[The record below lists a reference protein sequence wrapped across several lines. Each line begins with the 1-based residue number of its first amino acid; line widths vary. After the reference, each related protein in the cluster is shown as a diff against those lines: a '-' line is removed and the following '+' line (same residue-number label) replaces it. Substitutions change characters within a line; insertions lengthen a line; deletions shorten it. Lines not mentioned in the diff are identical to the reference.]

1 MTKRRIAIA
10 GFQHETNSF
19 APTPT
24 GWAEFEMADSWPE
37 LLEGD
42 AVITGT
48 HGMNLPIAGAVS
60 AAEANAI
67 DIVPILWCAAEPGG
81 LVTDEAFGQISRMI
95 RNGVAAAGQIDALY
109 LDLHGAMVT
118 QSHDDGEA
126 ALLAALRAD
135 LGPELPI
142 AVSLDLHA
150 NISAEFVANADI
162 VTIYRTYP
170 HLDMAATGHRAI
182 DQLVQYWKDGQTMI
196 PAFRQVP
203 FLIPL
208 QAQYTGAGACHAL
221 YKTIAD
227 YSTNVGEYAELAL
240 GFTAADIP
248 DCGPSI
254 ITYAYDAHRAEA
266 MADHL
271 LDTVIAAAPT
281 FETAMMAPDD
291 AVAFA
296 LQQEGVSVLADVQDN
311 PGAGGA
317 SDSTGLLR
325 ALIKAKAQNAV
336 IGILCDPEIAALAH
350 QAGTGTQLTAPLG
363 GKSAGSIDP
372 PITATFTVQRIS
384 DGSITYSGEMYGGG
398 VATMGPSCV
407 LSLTDAC
414 CDIQIV
420 VSSNRIQCLD
430 QALFTELGV
439 DLATANLICVK
450 STVHYRADFD
460 PICDRV
466 INVASPGLF
475 QCDLTSIAYK
485 KATRPSL

>member
-24 GWAEFEMADSWPE
+24 GWREFEMADSWPE
-37 LLEGD
+37 LLTGA
-42 AVITGT
+42 AVITRT
-48 HGMNLPIAGAVS
+48 RGMNLPIAGAIT
-60 AAEANAI
+60 AAEANAVE
-67 DIVPILWCAAEPGG
+67 IVPILWCAAEPGG
-81 LVTDEAFGQISRMI
+81 LVTDDAFDRISGMI
-95 RNGVAAAGQIDALY
+95 RDGLAAAGPIDALY

-126 ALLAALRAD
+126 ALLTALRVD

-150 NISAEFVANADI
+150 NISSEFVAIADI

-170 HLDMAATGHRAI
+170 HLDMAETGHRAI
-182 DQLVQYWKDGQTMI
+182 DQLVRYWGDGRALI
-196 PAFRQVP
+196 PAFRQIP

-221 YKTIAD
+221 YDAIANSGAHRD
-227 YSTNVGEYAELAL
+227 EYAELAL

-248 DCGPSI
+248 DCGPSLI
-254 ITYAYDAHRAEA
+254 AYAYDADRAET
-266 MADHL
+266 MADQL
-271 LDTVIAAAPT
+271 LDLVIANAPS
-281 FETAMMAPDD
+281 FETAMLAPVE

-296 LQQEGVSVLADVQDN
+296 RQQGGVSVLADVQDN

-317 SDSTGLLR
+317 SDSTGLLQ
-325 ALIKAKAQNAV
+325 ALIDARAQNAV
-336 IGILCDPEIAALAH
+336 IGIFCDPEIAAMAH
-350 QAGTGTQLTAPLG
+350 QAGIGTELTAALG

-372 PITATFTVQRIS
+372 PITANFTVQRIS
-384 DGSITYSGEMYGGG
+384 DGSISYSGAMYGGG

-407 LSLTDAC
+407 LSVADAQ

-420 VSSNRIQCLD
+420 VSSTRIQCLD
-430 QALFTELGV
+430 QALFTELGI
-439 DLATANLICVK
+439 DLGRASMICVK

-460 PICDRV
+460 PISDRV
-466 INVASPGLF
+466 INVVSPGLF
-475 QCDLTSIAYK
+475 QCDLTNIAYQ
-485 KATRPSL
+485 KATRLSL